1 MTDNEARIK
10 SLENDV
16 EELKNSLSSF
26 NFGKKPRRKKN
37 DATKKT
43 PSPYN
48 LFVQKFLKEQK
59 ETLGDKYDHKKAF
72 KDAGDAWQQQKQK
85 QEK

>member
-1 MTDNEARIK
+1 MTDNEVRIK
-10 SLENDV
+10 ALESEV
-16 EELKNSLSSF
+16 EELKNALSNF
-26 NFGKKPRRKKN
+26 NFGKKPKRKKN
-37 DATKKT
+37 DSTKKT

-48 LFVQKFLKEQK
+48 LFVQRFLKQQK

-72 KDAGDAWQQQKQK
+72 KEAGDAWQLQK

>member
-10 SLENDV
+10 ALENDV
-16 EELKNSLSSF
+16 EELKNSIS
-26 NFGKKPRRKKN
+26 NFGKKPRKKKN
-37 DATKKT
+37 DGTKKT

-48 LFVQKFLKEQK
+48 LFVQRFLKEQK
-59 ETLGDKYDHKKAF
+59 ENLGDKYDHKKAF
-72 KDAGDAWQQQKQK
+72 KDAGDAWQLQK